1 MLKANYIKALA
12 IASLTILSFNIHGQI
27 YTGGSVGV
35 HFDKGYY
42 VEAAP
47 VVGYRYKRVDM
58 GLSPFLS
65 YRERQNQPDFYSFGN
80 RIYTQITIIPQVF
93 GHAEFEVSN
102 IEVAGRRKWIM
113 GLPVGGGYRYKLSK
127 NAEAYGMILYDV
139 LLDKDSPVQN
149 PIIRG
154 GVNYRF

>member
-1 MLKANYIKALA
+1 MLKTTYINILV
-12 IASLTILSFNIHGQI
+12 ITSFTILSFKLQGQI

-35 HFDKGYY
+35 HFENGYY
-42 VEAAP
+42 AEAAP
-47 VVGYRYKRVDM
+47 VVGYRYRIVDI
-58 GLSPFLS
+58 GVSPFFS
-65 YRERQNQPDFYSFGN
+65 YRERQNQPDFYSYGN
-80 RIYTQITIIPQVF
+80 RIYTQITFIPQVF
-93 GHAEFEVSN
+93 GHAEFEVTN
-102 IEVAGRRKWIM
+102 IEAAGRRKWIM
-113 GLPVGGGYRYKLSK
+113 GLPVGVGYRYKLSK

>member
-1 MLKANYIKALA
+1 MLKVNYIKALT
-12 IASLTILSFNIHGQI
+12 IASLTVLSFNIHGQI
-27 YTGGSVGV
+27 YTGGSAGV
-35 HFDKGYY
+35 HFDNGYY

-47 VVGYRYKRVDM
+47 VIGYRYKRVDM

-80 RIYTQITIIPQVF
+80 RIYTQVTIIPQVF

-127 NAEAYGMILYDV
+127 NAEA
-139 LLDKDSPVQN
+139 
-149 PIIRG
+149 
-154 GVNYRF
+154 